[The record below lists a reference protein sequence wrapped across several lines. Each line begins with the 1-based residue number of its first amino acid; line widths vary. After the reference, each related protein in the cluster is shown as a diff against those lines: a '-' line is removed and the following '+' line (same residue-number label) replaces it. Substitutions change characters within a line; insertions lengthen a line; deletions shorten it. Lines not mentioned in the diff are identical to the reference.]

1 MTDAQLTKFY
11 LPNWTRCANALGWRM
26 QSGCLT
32 AARQPVHGHP
42 TSDALYQ
49 QVWSMAE
56 QFAMQSQRAVRP
68 DDLRH
73 AVNYVATN
81 RVSAKEMNSAQANRA
96 VALMKL
102 LADPDNLAAVTE
114 WSNPDLAE
122 KRGLLERL
130 SFHRAYA
137 VNIARDQFG
146 TADLDALDVGQLR
159 KLVWTVTNR
168 HRAKARKTREETQP
182 F

>member
-1 MTDAQLTKFY
+1 MTDAQLTRFY
-11 LPNWTRCANALGWRM
+11 LPNWGRCAAALDWRM
-26 QSGCLT
+26 QAGRLL

-42 TSDALYQ
+42 TADALYQ
-49 QVWSMAE
+49 QVWSMAD

-73 AVNYVATN
+73 AVNYVATS

-102 LADPDNLAAVTE
+102 LADPDNLTAVTE
-114 WSNPDLAE
+114 WSNPELAE
-122 KRGLLERL
+122 KRGLMERL
-130 SFHRAYA
+130 GFNRAYA
-137 VNIARDQFG
+137 ATIARDQFG
-146 TADLDALDVGQLR
+146 TVDLDDLDCGQLR
-159 KLVWTVTNR
+159 KLVWTVSNR
-168 HRAKARKTREETQP
+168 HRAMARAQRPANIP